1 MQQYAESSGPRAG
14 QLPRSTDSDHRL
26 GWLTAAS
33 RLVFAAGRAE
43 VKMQRRI
50 LRAAGAGA
58 LVASIAL
65 AVAACGGST
74 HMGSTHVAGSTHVHF
89 TEIGNGA
96 LISKTQTVYKVHNSV
111 AGDGAAVV
119 TSTGPTTDKGVEYF
133 GGGSVNFRDPFIK
146 LGAPN
151 SQGIATLTGSG
162 IEAGGTGKFKHI
174 RGSYT
179 FSGTYNAKTGTSR
192 YTLTGTESY

>member
-1 MQQYAESSGPRAG
+1 
-14 QLPRSTDSDHRL
+14 
-26 GWLTAAS
+26 
-33 RLVFAAGRAE
+33 
-43 VKMQRRI
+43 MQRRI

-65 AVAACGGST
+65 AVPALAACG
-74 HMGSTHVAGSTHVHF
+74 GSTHVHF

-119 TSTGPTTDKGVEYF
+119 TSTTPTTDKGVGYF
-133 GGGSVNFRDPFIK
+133 GGGSVNFRDAFIK

-151 SQGIATLTGSG
+151 SQGIATFTGSG

-174 RGSYT
+174 RGTPSAGPT
-179 FSGTYNAKTGTSR
+179 MQKRGPPVTR
-192 YTLTGTESY
+192 